1 MIADSCSNYAGKP
14 ARVLSYEAV
23 AVVRRAKDDVTR
35 RRAHRLDGARQNLRG
50 VSLVRASTRRR
61 GLDARG
67 DGHAPG
73 SEVRTDDRVRPVP
86 TSNGLPMRIWG
97 YILLV
102 LGVVFLALFAMAV
115 MGGAR
120 LGFLPWFVSLFL
132 VFTGWTF
139 VKSSRGLVPTAPAQA
154 TTAAAERSASDADG
168 ERPSAAAAAAGAP
181 ATVEITMTA
190 PAAEA
195 IARQANRS
203 RRIPAYIAGG
213 MLVFFIGIGV
223 VLGAVDNTPG
233 EGVQFLAWFSVV
245 GLATGVMIV
254 GITWLS
260 TRALVGDKRATFIL
274 RTTGPMQVAPMPFG
288 GGAVLR
294 LADRSFMMGG
304 SLKEIGALRN
314 IDSGTVEYSPRGHV
328 ILAAWDSRGTLA
340 YSAPGYDV
348 SSGA

>member
-1 MIADSCSNYAGKP
+1 
-14 ARVLSYEAV
+14 
-23 AVVRRAKDDVTR
+23 
-35 RRAHRLDGARQNLRG
+35 
-50 VSLVRASTRRR
+50 
-61 GLDARG
+61 
-67 DGHAPG
+67 
-73 SEVRTDDRVRPVP
+73 
-86 TSNGLPMRIWG
+86 MRIWG

-102 LGVVFLALFAMAV
+102 LGVVFLALFAMAL

-120 LGFLPWFVSLFL
+120 IGFLPWFVSLFL

-139 VKSSRGLVPTAPAQA
+139 VKSARGLVPTAPAQA
-154 TTAAAERSASDADG
+154 T
-168 ERPSAAAAAAGAP
+168 AAAAAAAVAP
-181 ATVEITMTA
+181 ATVEITMTP

-203 RRIPAYIAGG
+203 RRIPAYIAGVF
-213 MLVFFIGIGV
+213 LVFFIGIGV
-223 VLGAVDNTPG
+223 VLAAVDNTPG
-233 EGVQFLAWFSVV
+233 EGVQFLAWFSGV

-260 TRALVGDKRATFIL
+260 TRSLVHDKRATFIL

-294 LADRSFMMGG
+294 LADRSFMIGG

-328 ILAAWDSRGTLA
+328 ILAAWDSRGALA
-340 YSAPGYDV
+340 YSAPGYAAAP
-348 SSGA
+348 SSSQAG